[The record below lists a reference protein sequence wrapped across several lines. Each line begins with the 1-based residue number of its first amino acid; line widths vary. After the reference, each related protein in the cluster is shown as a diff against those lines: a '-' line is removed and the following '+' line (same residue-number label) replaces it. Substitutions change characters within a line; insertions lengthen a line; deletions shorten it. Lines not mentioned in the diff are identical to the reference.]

1 MDFRDLTY
9 LLAIAR
15 QQNITRAAESLYLSQ
30 PTLSKFL
37 KGLEGE
43 LGLPLFERLGNKYI
57 PTYAGEQ
64 YIKKAKEILA
74 LKKELDQQMGDI
86 IKNNEGYLKIGFRAM
101 RGTYM
106 LPCTLPI
113 FHDKYP
119 NVRIDLHEAN
129 SESLI
134 QMIIEGDIDLAFF
147 NFVEANPALAYTVI
161 SHEELVLV
169 MSAQH
174 PFTRYGRK
182 RPGCKYPYMDLHF
195 LKDQDFILQNRTQH
209 TRLIVDRIFHKRHI
223 EPHIILETS
232 NIQAEAELAAR
243 NYGFTFITE
252 THLKY
257 IPNRDQLALFSIG
270 SPKTTVDFVATYRKN
285 SYLPFHAKEYIK
297 VVKEFT

>member
-1 MDFRDLTY
+1 
-9 LLAIAR
+9 
-15 QQNITRAAESLYLSQ
+15 
-30 PTLSKFL
+30 
-37 KGLEGE
+37 
-43 LGLPLFERLGNKYI
+43 
-57 PTYAGEQ
+57 
-64 YIKKAKEILA
+64 
-74 LKKELDQQMGDI
+74 
-86 IKNNEGYLKIGFRAM
+86 
-101 RGTYM
+101 
-106 LPCTLPI
+106 
-113 FHDKYP
+113 
-119 NVRIDLHEAN
+119 
-129 SESLI
+129 
-134 QMIIEGDIDLAFF
+134 MIIEGDIDLAFF

-285 SYLPFHAKEYIK
+285 SYLPFHTKEYIK